1 MSCECCNGEG
11 VRNICQH
18 KPPKAFQ
25 VDFFRAM
32 PCFTK
37 SGSRFLAFYSNI
49 TRSVDDEIEDNELGI
64 DRRMLS
70 NLHGNAGVDVLEV
83 AFIPIM
89 AHLFLG
95 AAKSFC
101 AEVITEA
108 KWN

>member
-1 MSCECCNGEG
+1 
-11 VRNICQH
+11 
-18 KPPKAFQ
+18 
-25 VDFFRAM
+25 M
-32 PCFTK
+32 PCVTK
-37 SGSRFLAFYSNI
+37 SGSRFLAFDSDI

-108 KWN
+108 NWN